1 MMGSR
6 RQAAKRSVSVVAL
19 IGLTVLLVASG
30 FTAPTGTRA
39 SFRQIA
45 GDDLRITILYD
56 NYPGVEGLATDWGF
70 SALIESGGDRVLFD
84 TGTQGELLLA
94 NASRLG
100 LDLSRIDKVVLS
112 HIHTDH
118 TGGLQAF
125 LGQLDEDVR
134 PTVYSLPSYPP
145 EFKQAVA
152 RRGRPVDVRPFQE
165 IIPGVYTTGEISG
178 PVNEQAL
185 VMKTGKGLVV
195 VTGCAHP
202 GIVKIIETA
211 KDHFEGGIYQVIG
224 GFHLMSTPA
233 PEIQN
238 IIREFRRLG
247 VRKVSATH
255 CTGDEAIALF
265 QAAYGEDYLP
275 GGVGRVFV
283 ISNR

>member
-1 MMGSR
+1 MIVSR
-6 RQAAKRSVSVVAL
+6 KSSAGWSVSMVAL
-19 IGLTVLLVASG
+19 TGSTILLVASG
-30 FTAPTGTRA
+30 FTAPAGAGAPARQGTGE
-39 SFRQIA
+39 
-45 GDDLRITILYD
+45 DLRITIIYD
-56 NYPGVEGLATDWGF
+56 NYPCVEGLATDWGF
-70 SALIESGGDRVLFD
+70 AALIQFGGDRILFD
-84 TGTQGELLLA
+84 TGTRGELLLS

-112 HIHTDH
+112 HFHTDH
-118 TGGLQAF
+118 TGGLQGF
-125 LGQLDEDVR
+125 LGQLEEGIR
-134 PTVYSLPSYPP
+134 PTVYSLPSYPR
-145 EFKQAVA
+145 EFKQEVA
-152 RRGRPVDVRPFQE
+152 RRGRSVDAQPFQE
-165 IIPGVYTTGEISG
+165 IIPGVYTTGEIRG

-211 KDHFEGGIYQVIG
+211 KDHFDSGIYQVIG

-233 PEIQN
+233 AEIRN

-247 VRKVSATH
+247 VRRVSATH

-275 GGVGRVFV
+275 GGAGRVFV
-283 ISNR
+283 ISDR

>member
-1 MMGSR
+1 LM
-6 RQAAKRSVSVVAL
+6 
-19 IGLTVLLVASG
+19 TVLFVTPG
-30 FTAPTGTRA
+30 FTAPTG
-39 SFRQIA
+39 A
-45 GDDLRITILYD
+45 GDPPGQVTGEDLRITIIYD
-56 NYPGVEGLATDWGF
+56 NYPCVEGLVTDWGF
-70 SALIESGGDRVLFD
+70 AAQIEYGGDRLLFD

-118 TGGLQAF
+118 TGGLRAF

-134 PTVYSLPSYPP
+134 PTVYSLPSFPR
-145 EFKQAVA
+145 EFKEEVA
-152 RRGRPVDVRPFQE
+152 RRARSVDSQPFQE

-185 VMKTGKGLVV
+185 VMKTGEGLVV

-211 KDHFEGGIYQVIG
+211 KNHFEGGIYQVIG
-224 GFHLMSTPA
+224 GFHLMSTSA
-233 PEIQN
+233 AEIRN

-247 VRKVSATH
+247 VQKVSATH

-275 GGVGRVFV
+275 GGAGRVFV
-283 ISNR
+283 ISDR